1 VVGGNETFL
10 ILCYRETDLDN
21 FSLGETLES

>member
-10 ILCYRETDLDN
+10 ILGYRETDPDN